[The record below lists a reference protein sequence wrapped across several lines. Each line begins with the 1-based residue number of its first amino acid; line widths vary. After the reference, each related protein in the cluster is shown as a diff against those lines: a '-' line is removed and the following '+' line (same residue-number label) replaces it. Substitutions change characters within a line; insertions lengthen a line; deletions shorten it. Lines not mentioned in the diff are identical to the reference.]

1 MKILA
6 ISGSG
11 SKKDFIDLFVLL
23 KIYSLVEILEFFNEK
38 YKNYN
43 YNYNMLHILKSLEYF
58 SDADPDPEP
67 VYINPISWLEAKQHI
82 KNVVEKYIESQKN

>member
-1 MKILA
+1 
-6 ISGSG
+6 
-11 SKKDFIDLFVLL
+11 
-23 KIYSLVEILEFFNEK
+23 
-38 YKNYN
+38 
-43 YNYNMLHILKSLEYF
+43 MLHILKSLEYF